1 MLQSRMHRQI
11 PERLSHYT
19 SLVALKSILS
29 EEDGKGVCFWAFS
42 NKCKNDDQE
51 IKMGEYMLKRVR
63 KALPTKSSLL
73 HQLSGYGNTASV
85 SFMEGDVN
93 QHMLDVYGRYRLEF
107 DLRKVG
113 LGILFEG
120 LVDCEYVDANAL
132 EEYADEYCA
141 LISSILK
148 SIPELQKK
156 YGETSAPP
164 INNLGDVTWLVLLI
178 VYGVDGC
185 CTIVHRIMLHENMGQ
200 AHRKHLYQLM
210 ANELKIGHMKVSTFY
225 MLLQMVIS
233 LVFIWVI
240 PSTVLWH
247 WVYAVAVMALL
258 ACAYVLFMRK
268 YYHLHAEYLA
278 SLKSLNK

>member
-1 MLQSRMHRQI
+1 MMLHSRIQRQI

-19 SLVALKSILS
+19 NIEALKSILS
-29 EEDGKGVCFWAFS
+29 DTEGKGICLWAFS
-42 NKCKNDDQE
+42 NKYKNDDQE

-73 HQLSGYGNTASV
+73 HQLSGYKNTASV

-113 LGILFEG
+113 IGILSDG

-141 LISSILK
+141 LISRTLK

-156 YGETSAPP
+156 YGKTSAPP
-164 INNLGDVTWLVLLI
+164 INNLI
-178 VYGVDGC
+178 
-185 CTIVHRIMLHENMGQ
+185 EF
-200 AHRKHLYQLM
+200 LM
-210 ANELKIGHMKVSTFY
+210 MEQDIIAKVFCMKELKWKDEQEWRKV
-225 MLLQMVIS
+225 L
-233 LVFIWVI
+233 
-240 PSTVLWH
+240 
-247 WVYAVAVMALL
+247 
-258 ACAYVLFMRK
+258 
-268 YYHLHAEYLA
+268 E
-278 SLKSLNK
+278 LKSNESIYYYNGKPYMEYYLDKSTLTGITVFCTTYTLDKAKTDATSLTNYITERGYNAEVRVEVFE

>member
-1 MLQSRMHRQI
+1 MMLHSRIQRQI

-19 SLVALKSILS
+19 NIEALKSILS
-29 EEDGKGVCFWAFS
+29 DTEGKGICLWAFS
-42 NKCKNDDQE
+42 NKYKNDDQE

-73 HQLSGYGNTASV
+73 HQLSGYENTASV

-113 LGILFEG
+113 IGILSEG

-141 LISSILK
+141 LINSTLK

-156 YGETSAPP
+156 YGKTSAPP
-164 INNLGDVTWLVLLI
+164 INNLI
-178 VYGVDGC
+178 
-185 CTIVHRIMLHENMGQ
+185 EF
-200 AHRKHLYQLM
+200 LM
-210 ANELKIGHMKVSTFY
+210 MEQDIIAKVFCLKELKWRDEQEWRKVFELKPNDAKNHYLNSNPY
-225 MLLQMVIS
+225 VEYYLDKSMLKGIT
-233 LVFIWVI
+233 VFCTTITQDKAKVDSESI
-240 PSTVLWH
+240 AHFITERG
-247 WVYAVAVMALL
+247 YN
-258 ACAYVLFMRK
+258 
-268 YYHLHAEYLA
+268 AEVRVEVFGQ
-278 SLKSLNK
+278 